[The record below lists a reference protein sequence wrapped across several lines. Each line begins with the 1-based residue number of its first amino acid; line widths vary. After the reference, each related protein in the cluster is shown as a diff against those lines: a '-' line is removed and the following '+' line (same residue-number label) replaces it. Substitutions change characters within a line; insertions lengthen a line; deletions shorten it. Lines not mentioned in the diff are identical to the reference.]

1 MYQRALLATL
11 TALSISVLPVNAA
24 STGTVNFKGR
34 VTASTCDVSVD
45 GQGVDATVKLPTVPS
60 TDLASAGQTAGRT
73 TFIMTLTNCTQTYF
87 PPASDDDEAS
97 LSDSMVSAFFQAG
110 ETVDSSTG
118 RLKQMA
124 LSGAENVSLQL
135 RDGTNNNVIFAGS
148 QTQRNNNYFVDITGK
163 KGEEIRLPYV
173 VEYYAESAATSG
185 VVTSSVVYN
194 LQYQ

>member
-1 MYQRALLATL
+1 MYKHSLLATL
-11 TALSISVLPVNAA
+11 IVLSTSVFTVNAD

-34 VTASTCDVSVD
+34 VTASTCNVNVD
-45 GQGVDATVKLPTVPS
+45 DQGSDATVTLPTVPS

-73 TFIMTLTNCTQTYF
+73 QFVMTLTGCTQTLF
-87 PPASDDDEAS
+87 PPANEDDEAS
-97 LSDSMVSAFFQAG
+97 LSEAFVSAFFQAG
-110 ETVDSSTG
+110 ETVDSRTG

-148 QTQRNNNYFVDITGK
+148 QTQRNTNHFVDTTGK
-163 KGEEIRLPYV
+163 KGEEIRLPYL

-194 LQYQ
+194 LQYD

>member
-1 MYQRALLATL
+1 MFQRALLA
-11 TALSISVLPVNAA
+11 ALIAVSTSVLTVNAA

-45 GQGVDATVKLPTVPS
+45 DQGVDATVTLPTVPF

-73 TFIMTLTNCTQTYF
+73 TFVMTLTNCTQTFF
-87 PPASDDDEAS
+87 PPANEDEEGTMS
-97 LSDSMVSAFFQAG
+97 ESIVSAFFQAG
-110 ETVDSSTG
+110 ETVDSRTG

-148 QTQRNNNYFVDITGK
+148 RAQRNTNHFVDVTGK